1 MDVMKSPILKV
12 SVLASGAVL
21 LDGEGM
27 SLDQLRE
34 KIETR
39 KAERLVIWYYREA
52 AQAEPPLEAME
63 VMKIVAEHGLPISLS
78 SKADFSDY
86 VDLKG
91 RSHPRYFTWESAV
104 AAVRERVAGGKY
116 VGVIRPDRSYL
127 LIAPPPKDSVP
138 AKMVQMME
146 KMIPPKPPR
155 TVVAL
160 ADTYFSWRPGGGI
173 PTLAETGQ
181 AIPFFGMLMGLAT
194 IGHSVYVFPGTD
206 DSLAAGCQDA
216 DLLVVDQAQI
226 PALEGDWKATAT
238 AAMRSPNILAHNRT
252 TFKLE
257 AV

>member
-1 MDVMKSPILKV
+1 MTSPILKV

-21 LDGEGM
+21 LDGEGV
-27 SLDQLRE
+27 SLTQLRE
-34 KIETR
+34 KLLAR
-39 KAERLVIWYYREA
+39 KADRPVIWYYREA
-52 AQAEPPLEAME
+52 AQGEPPPEAMG
-63 VMKIVAEHGLPISLS
+63 VMKMVTENGLPISLC
-78 SKADFSDY
+78 SKPDFSDY

-91 RSHPRYFTWESAV
+91 RSHPRYTSWESVVAV
-104 AAVRERVAGGKY
+104 VREKVAGGRY

-146 KMIPPKPPR
+146 KMIPPNPPR

-160 ADTYFSWRPGGGI
+160 ADTYFSWKPGGGI

-181 AIPFFGMLMGLAT
+181 AIPFFGILLGLAT

-206 DSLAAGCQDA
+206 DSLAAGCKGA
-216 DLLVVDQAQI
+216 DLMIVDDAQI
-226 PALEGDWKATAT
+226 PALTSDWKATAS
-238 AAMRSPNILAHNRT
+238 AALRSPNVLAHNRT
-252 TFKLE
+252 TFKFE